1 VELVSPQEVTLIPVR
16 EGGREGGR
24 EGEER
29 REGGRRERQKHM
41 TDISNVSTSKTHNSS
56 PVERDKQPGTL
67 M

>member
-1 VELVSPQEVTLIPVR
+1 MELVSPQEVILIPVR
-16 EGGREGGR
+16 EGGRR
-24 EGEER
+24 K
-29 REGGRRERQKHM
+29 EGGRRETQKHM